1 MTRPDV
7 NLKASLL
14 GLLATVDLDLAL
26 IPRYGIEG
34 AAVASATSYLVTTT
48 FVAISL
54 ARIAGLPLLATLL
67 PVLTTSR
74 NLTNGLKSLLRQ
86 VCGPADRCRSQRA
99 PSSNPEVAAPIW
111 IAARPARP

>member
-1 MTRPDV
+1 MNRPDV

-34 AAVASATSYLVTTT
+34 VAVASATSYVVTTT

-54 ARIAGLPLLATLL
+54 ARIAGLPQLATLL
-67 PVLTTSR
+67 PVPDDLPKPYQWTQKPSTISTR
-74 NLTNGLKSLLRQ
+74 TGRSLS
-86 VCGPADRCRSQRA
+86 VSTRA
-99 PSSNPEVAAPIW
+99 IKQS
-111 IAARPARP
+111 